1 MGVVVQSLLTEN
13 LNILIKHD
21 ACLSCVQQK
30 WGESSRHCYFFLQ
43 LFSRYLMQYGKHALD
58 MLASS
63 QDSLRLVWLEQ
74 LFSSAV
80 DPNEK
85 QDAEEGICLQSA
97 IGLIKSVNPGVSGSK
112 VEQRFKELQRV
123 RDRMC
128 SLTLDNG
135 SEVKENKRHMGKKEQ
150 VIKQEF
156 IEVFHD
162 FCTRPE
168 IYFLLVQFS
177 SNKEFLDTNDL
188 MRFLEAEQGMTLV
201 GTKK

>member
-1 MGVVVQSLLTEN
+1 
-13 LNILIKHD
+13 
-21 ACLSCVQQK
+21 
-30 WGESSRHCYFFLQ
+30 
-43 LFSRYLMQYGKHALD
+43 MQYGKHALD

-63 QDSLRLVWLEQ
+63 QYSLRLVWLEQ
-74 LFSSAV
+74 LFSSV
-80 DPNEK
+80 IDPNRK
-85 QDAEEGICLQSA
+85 DGAEEGICLQSA
-97 IGLIKSVNPGVSGSK
+97 IGLIQSVNPGVSGGK

-135 SEVKENKRHMGKKEQ
+135 SEVKEHKENKKSLGKREQ

-177 SNKEFLDTNDL
+177 SNKEFLDTKDL

-201 GTKK
+201 GTK